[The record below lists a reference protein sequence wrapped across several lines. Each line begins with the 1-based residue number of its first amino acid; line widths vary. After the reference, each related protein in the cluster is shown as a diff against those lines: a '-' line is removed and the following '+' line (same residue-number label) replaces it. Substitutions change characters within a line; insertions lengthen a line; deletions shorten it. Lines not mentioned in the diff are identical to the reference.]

1 MSNHLLI
8 AGTGRAGT
16 SFLVR
21 YLTAL
26 GLDTTLSRQGDVA
39 AWDEHANAGL
49 EDIPM
54 PEAEGLPYVIKSPW
68 TYQVIAETL
77 ARGKL
82 LFDAAIVPMRDLAE
96 AAASRSILETRAIHR
111 EAPWMADLGRSWD
124 HYGRTP
130 GGTVYS
136 TSPADQARLLAVGF
150 HHLLER
156 LVAADVP
163 LVMLSFPRLVEDGDY
178 LFRKLAPVLPATV
191 TGEDARRAHA
201 AVADSSKVRVGRPQ
215 ADAAAEAADRAALA
229 RLLQETRAQL
239 YAAQAQLQATQAQL
253 ATVTADLDG
262 SPSAAQAAPRG
273 SLFRRVLGR

>member
-26 GLDTTLSRQGDVA
+26 GLETTLSRQGDGA

-54 PEAEGLPYVIKSPW
+54 PDSDDLPYVIKSPW

-82 LFDAAIVPMRDLAE
+82 RFDAAIVPMRDLTE

-111 EAPWMADLGRSWD
+111 ERPWMADLARTWD
-124 HYGRTP
+124 HYGHTP

-136 TSPADQARLLAVGF
+136 TSAADQARLLAVGF

-163 LVMLSFPRLVEDGDY
+163 LVMLSFPRLIDDADY
-178 LFRKLAPVLPATV
+178 LYRKLGPVLPASV
-191 TGEDARRAHA
+191 TADAARDAHA
-201 AVADSSKVRVGRPQ
+201 AIADRAKVRAGAEVSPS
-215 ADAAAEAADRAALA
+215 ADEANREAVDRAALA

-239 YAAQAQLQATQAQL
+239 AA
-253 ATVTADLDG
+253 VTAERDRIRDAAKAVPPAVP
-262 SPSAAQAAPRG
+262 PSEPPKP
-273 SLFRRVLGR
+273 LFRRLFRP